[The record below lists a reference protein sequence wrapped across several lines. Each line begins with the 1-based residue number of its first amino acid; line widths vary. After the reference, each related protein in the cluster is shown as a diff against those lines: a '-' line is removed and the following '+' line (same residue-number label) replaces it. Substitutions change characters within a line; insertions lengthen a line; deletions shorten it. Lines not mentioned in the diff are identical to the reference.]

1 MIKQIVLF
9 HMILVSIKLNALSLC
24 NANFCILDEYASIRT
39 YNMRIIP
46 RKCIYTYSGFTQG
59 YTFLHSLF

>member
-1 MIKQIVLF
+1 MKQMILF
-9 HMILVSIKLNALSLC
+9 HMILISIKANALSLC
-24 NANFCILDEYASIRT
+24 NVGFRILDEYASIRT

>member
-1 MIKQIVLF
+1 MILF
-9 HMILVSIKLNALSLC
+9 HMIIISIKANALSLS
-24 NANFCILDEYASIRT
+24 NVSFRILDEYASIRT

>member
-1 MIKQIVLF
+1 MKQMILF
-9 HMILVSIKLNALSLC
+9 HMILVSIKANALSLC
-24 NANFCILDEYASIRT
+24 NVSFRILDEYASIRT